1 MHGPGGRIGDVRE
14 IYLDDATDR
23 PEWVL
28 VDLEQG
34 SRFVPLAGARI
45 EAETIVVVHGASAV
59 QRAPDY
65 ELSKELTQD
74 QERELYDHYDV
85 AGLRGGVGL
94 GAAGAGARAEPEPE
108 PTSRSPCRSPR
119 PSRHARAR
127 ARAGARRSPTPVATP
142 RPSPPPSRSR
152 SLSPSAVAEPIAAL
166 PPEGE
171 TSEPEDEGPMIPP
184 RPEPVAPD
192 PAAAE
197 HAAAASALRRGPDRR
212 RPAARGRHR
221 RRRRAGDPAADHP
234 APPRLGRRRGG
245 ARRAPPRDRYGV
257 AGSAQD
263 PP

>member
-1 MHGPGGRIGDVRE
+1 MSELPDPETFGDYGKWPGREVHGPGGRIGDVRE

-59 QRAPDY
+59 TGAPDF

-85 AGLRGGVGL
+85 PSPRRRRTRCCRSRTPEPRARSPSPNRSREPEPR
-94 GAAGAGARAEPEPE
+94 AGARAGTRARAGSPPRSRSRRDPGARARARQPEPEPE
-108 PTSRSPCRSPR
+108 PEP
-119 PSRHARAR
+119 
-127 ARAGARRSPTPVATP
+127 
-142 RPSPPPSRSR
+142 
-152 SLSPSAVAEPIAAL
+152 VAEPIAAL

-184 RPEPVAPD
+184 RPEPVAPPPPPPTTPPLPPPYTEAQSSD
-192 PAAAE
+192 GPQPAAVIAG
-197 HAAAASALRRGPDRR
+197 AAALAILLLIILRR
-212 RPAARGRHR
+212 
-221 RRRRAGDPAADHP
+221 
-234 APPRLGRRRGG
+234 
-245 ARRAPPRDRYGV
+245 RD
-257 AGSAQD
+257 
-263 PP
+263 